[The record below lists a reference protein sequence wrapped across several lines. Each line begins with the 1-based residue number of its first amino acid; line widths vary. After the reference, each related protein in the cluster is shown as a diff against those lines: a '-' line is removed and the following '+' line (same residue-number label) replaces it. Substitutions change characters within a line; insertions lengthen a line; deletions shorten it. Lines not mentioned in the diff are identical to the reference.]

1 VSLASTLELSEEEDE
16 LIWQFNSSDVY
27 SSHSLYQLIN
37 FRGMRPIFIPT
48 VWKIMVPPRV
58 HFFLW
63 LVSKNKILTRNNLA
77 KRQSVVDMSCLF
89 CAENET
95 VCHLLSDCVV
105 ARQAWGVMSEVFGFQ
120 VGGGIMRRWR
130 LVGCVIRNMGL

>member
-95 VCHLLSDCVV
+95 VCHLLYDCVV
-105 ARQAWGVMSEVFGFQ
+105 ARQAWGVHV
-120 VGGGIMRRWR
+120 
-130 LVGCVIRNMGL
+130 